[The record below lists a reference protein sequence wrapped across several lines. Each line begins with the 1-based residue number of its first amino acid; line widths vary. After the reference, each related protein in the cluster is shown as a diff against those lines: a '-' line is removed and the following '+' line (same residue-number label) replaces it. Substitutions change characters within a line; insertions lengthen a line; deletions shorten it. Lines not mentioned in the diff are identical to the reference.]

1 MSIEEL
7 KAELLGKTYPEKV
20 QINEDQIVIDVPKFL
35 KVSFIEAEQ
44 WTRDLEKC
52 PGWVRLIR
60 FKEAINPSPTV
71 AASVDLA

>member
-7 KAELLGKTYPEKV
+7 KSELLGKSYPEKV
-20 QINEDQIVIDVPKFL
+20 QINVDQIVVDVPLFL

-44 WTRDLEKC
+44 WTKDLEKC

-60 FKEAINPSPTV
+60 FKEAISNNPVEPES
-71 AASVDLA
+71 AE

>member
-1 MSIEEL
+1 MRIEEL
-7 KAELLGKTYPEKV
+7 KSELLGKTYP
-20 QINEDQIVIDVPKFL
+20 NEVRIHVDQVVVDVPLFL

-60 FKEAINPSPTV
+60 FKEAVIALESM
-71 AASVDLA
+71 A

>member
-1 MSIEEL
+1 MRIEEL
-7 KAELLGKTYPEKV
+7 KSELLGKTYP
-20 QINEDQIVIDVPKFL
+20 NEVRIHVDQVVVDVPLFL

-60 FKEAINPSPTV
+60 FKEAVNALESM
-71 AASVDLA
+71 A